1 MHSMLYKYLFNISNE
16 INSRRQFSLCISYVL
31 HRLYLSALFIG
42 TCRYKNTVS
51 YTWANLALLPL
62 IFHYF
67 LSTYRQHL
75 VMSRTRTHTNTVL
88 GMCLSVCAVWCGNR
102 SPAPSAQAKFLSRSP
117 LPLLKSLAS
126 PESSTALSLWHA
138 ASACRAVAVLLPRA
152 VAVAA
157 SSSYSSAIA
166 AVASATSGCG
176 PFLILLHVLFAL

>member
-1 MHSMLYKYLFNISNE
+1 MQRYC
-16 INSRRQFSLCISYVL
+16 QL
-31 HRLYLSALFIG
+31 HVGQLSAVFRLF
-42 TCRYKNTVS
+42 
-51 YTWANLALLPL
+51 PL

-75 VMSRTRTHTNTVL
+75 VMSRTHIYTVCWL
-88 GMCLSVCAVWCGNR
+88 RMRAILCVCVCVCGMLWCGNR
-102 SPAPSAQAKFLSRSP
+102 SPAPSARAKFLSRSP

-138 ASACRAVAVLLPRA
+138 ASACCAVAVA
-152 VAVAA
+152 VASSVAA